1 MTSKLAKAIDSR
13 LGAGV
18 ARRIGLSVAGGFKR
32 YITARLGWQYTL
44 VWAGLAALYLLVLS
58 GILVLVYYR
67 PTANQAYESISYI
80 ADNVR
85 FGWLAIQ
92 VHRWATGVLVF
103 VLGLAIARDFVL
115 ANYKFPGDF
124 TWLMLIGIFGVV
136 LGFTFTGRV
145 LPWDQH
151 AYHSTMISTE
161 IARSLWFPGELACY
175 IIRGGK
181 TVSSETITRFL
192 VLHILCL
199 PTALVVL
206 GATRI
211 FFVSLTAQALDNE
224 GRGMKG
230 AVETQIARG
239 AVVFCLTILLIF
251 TGAFVFPLLLD
262 VKADPRTVPD
272 LLKPEWYFLPLH
284 QLTKFL
290 PSWVCALVGLIVP
303 VLLGVLPFVD
313 RNHSRNPADRKKCIS
328 IAALILAGTLLLG
341 IVGHLSGR
349 ERTYFGKRVRFSM
362 DGIPTLIG
370 EESQNDESED

>member
-1 MTSKLAKAIDSR
+1 
-13 LGAGV
+13 
-18 ARRIGLSVAGGFKR
+18 
-32 YITARLGWQYTL
+32 
-44 VWAGLAALYLLVLS
+44 
-58 GILVLVYYR
+58 
-67 PTANQAYESISYI
+67 
-80 ADNVR
+80 
-85 FGWLAIQ
+85 
-92 VHRWATGVLVF
+92 
-103 VLGLAIARDFVL
+103 
-115 ANYKFPGDF
+115 
-124 TWLMLIGIFGVV
+124 
-136 LGFTFTGRV
+136 
-145 LPWDQH
+145 
-151 AYHSTMISTE
+151 
-161 IARSLWFPGELACY
+161 
-175 IIRGGK
+175 
-181 TVSSETITRFL
+181 
-192 VLHILCL
+192 
-199 PTALVVL
+199 
-206 GATRI
+206 
-211 FFVSLTAQALDNE
+211 
-224 GRGMKG
+224 MKG

-349 ERTYFGKRVRFSM
+349 ERNYFGKRVRFSM